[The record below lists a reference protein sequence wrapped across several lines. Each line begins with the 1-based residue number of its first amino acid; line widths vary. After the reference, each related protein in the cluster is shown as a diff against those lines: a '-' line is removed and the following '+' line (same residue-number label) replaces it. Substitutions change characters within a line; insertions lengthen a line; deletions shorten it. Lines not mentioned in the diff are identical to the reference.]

1 VATNSAGAAGATGDR
16 QRRDAQPS
24 FVLHT
29 YPFRETSLVVET
41 FTRNYGRVGLVA
53 RGARRPKSA
62 LRGLMMAFQP
72 LLLSWAG
79 KSELRTLHKAEWQG
93 GIPQLRGLGLMC
105 GFYLNELLL
114 KFLAREDPHDGL
126 FVVYQDAI
134 AALARVPEPAAV
146 LRRFEKQ
153 LLKELGYALILD
165 READSDRAIDPA
177 KRYTYVIE
185 RGPVPLGRGAEAQVE
200 VSGQTLIELEND
212 NFADAT
218 TLAQSKLL
226 MRFLVN
232 HYLSN
237 QELHTRQ
244 LLREMQQI

>member
-1 VATNSAGAAGATGDR
+1 
-16 QRRDAQPS
+16 
-24 FVLHT
+24 LHT

-41 FTRNYGRVGLVA
+41 FTRNFGRVGLVA
-53 RGARRPKSA
+53 RGARRPRSA
-62 LRGLMMAFQP
+62 MRGLMMAFQP

-79 KSELRTLHKAEWQG
+79 KSELRTLHKAEWLG
-93 GIPQLRGLGLMC
+93 GVPQLQGLGLMC

-114 KFLAREDPHDGL
+114 KFLAREDPHDALYGI
-126 FVVYQDAI
+126 YEEAI
-134 AALARVPEPAAV
+134 AALAREPEPAAV
-146 LRRFEKQ
+146 LRRFEKH
-153 LLKELGYALILD
+153 LLKELGYALVLD
-165 READSDRAIDPA
+165 READSGKPIDPG

-185 RGPVPLGRGAEAQVE
+185 RGPVQLDRGMQAQLEISGR
-200 VSGQTLIELEND
+200 TLIELEGD

-218 TLAQSKLL
+218 TLAQSKQL

-232 HYLSN
+232 HYLGN

>member
-1 VATNSAGAAGATGDR
+1 M
-16 QRRDAQPS
+16 RRDAQPA

-29 YPFRETSLVVET
+29 YPFRETSLVVEA
-41 FTRNYGRVGLVA
+41 FTRNHGRVGLVA

-93 GIPQLRGLGLMC
+93 GIAQLRGLGLIC

-114 KFLAREDPHDGL
+114 RFLAREDPHENL
-126 FVVYQDAI
+126 FDHYQSAI
-134 AALARVPEPAAV
+134 ASLAGEQDPAGV
-146 LRRFEKQ
+146 LRRFEKY
-153 LLKELGYALILD
+153 LLMELGYGLVLD
-165 READSDRAIDPA
+165 REAGTGRPIVAEA
-177 KRYTYVIE
+177 RYTYAIE
-185 RGPVPLGRGAEAQVE
+185 RGPVALEQGEQAGLE
-200 VSGQTLIELEND
+200 VSGRTLIDIAND
-212 NFADAT
+212 DYADAN
-218 TLAQSKLL
+218 TLAQSKAL

-232 HYLSN
+232 HYAGS

-244 LLREMQQI
+244 LLREMQQL